1 MIGIANYKYLT
12 NDFEQAENLAKE
24 IIKKFPIYTDPYN
37 LLGNMYQEK
46 RRKKEAAEYFFLAAY
61 I

>member
-1 MIGIANYKYLT
+1 
-12 NDFEQAENLAKE
+12 LAKD

-46 RRKKEAAEYFFLAAY
+46 KRKKEAAEYFFLAAY